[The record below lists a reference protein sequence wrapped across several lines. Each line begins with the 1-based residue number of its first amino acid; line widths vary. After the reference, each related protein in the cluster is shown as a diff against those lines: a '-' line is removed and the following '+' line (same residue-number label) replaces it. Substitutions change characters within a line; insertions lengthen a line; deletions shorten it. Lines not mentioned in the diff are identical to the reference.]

1 MTTWNPPSDTELAHK
16 APVRLDHPRR
26 IRDMVIALQ
35 EGDPSA
41 PSIYTAIAAKHPSG
55 GIGSIALLGSPYPGG
70 LTIINAGSSYAGSSL
85 RFAGMISSDTTSPFN
100 YRASE
105 GGVTP
110 AGTWRA
116 LGSANGNW
124 ATTVF
129 IRIA

>member
-1 MTTWNPPSDTELAHK
+1 MTTWNPPSDAELAHK

-55 GIGSIALLGSPYPGG
+55 GIGSIAFLALAPGG
-70 LTIINAGSSYAGSSL
+70 GNITAGSSYAGSNL
-85 RFAGMISSDTTSPFN
+85 RFGGCSAENTTSPISYVAF
-100 YRASE
+100 E
-105 GGVTP
+105 GTTVP

-116 LGSANGNW
+116 LGSATGGW
-124 ATTVF
+124 GATAF